1 VSKKVADLTPASFE
15 QIVWQTPWRYV
26 GIGEGTGYERE
37 LEQEVSPGH
46 PLYDARAIAV
56 GVRVDQDDVLFLLP
70 DMPKPL
76 AVVHLTY
83 SPGSE
88 HASPDKVPHTTF
100 YSSPDDWLK
109 RGMAADHA
117 DYLSG
122 APEVEGNE

>member
-1 VSKKVADLTPASFE
+1 VADLTPESFE
-15 QIVWQTPWRYV
+15 KLPWQSPWRYV
-26 GIGEGTGYERE
+26 GVGEGTGYERE

-76 AVVHLTY
+76 AVAHLTY
-83 SPGSE
+83 SP
-88 HASPDKVPHTTF
+88 ASDDDSPTKVPHTTF
-100 YSSPDDWLK
+100 YSSLDDWLE

-117 DYLSG
+117 DYLTG
-122 APEVEGNE
+122 EPEVEDNE